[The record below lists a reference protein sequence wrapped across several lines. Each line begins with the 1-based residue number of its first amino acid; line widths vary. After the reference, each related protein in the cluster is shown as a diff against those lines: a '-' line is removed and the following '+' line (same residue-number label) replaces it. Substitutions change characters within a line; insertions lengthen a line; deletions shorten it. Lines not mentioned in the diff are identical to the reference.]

1 MEYLSLPLVL
11 REGYLSRAALD
22 ESIRYSIGLIL
33 STRVGS
39 IPFDPGYGCEIWDKE
54 YSDLYT
60 ANKSDIRAGLRNAID
75 RSQKMLYNVSV
86 SFANVEGSNSHPIG
100 IAIKVSGS
108 YRDNEEEKKFEGT
121 FVIG

>member
-11 REGYLSRAALD
+11 REGYLPRAALN

-39 IPFDPGYGCEIWDKE
+39 IPFDPGFGCEIWDKE
-54 YSDLYT
+54 FSDLYT
-60 ANKSDIRAGLRNAID
+60 ANRGDIRASLRNAIG

-86 SFANVEGSNSHPIG
+86 SFANVEGSNAHPIG
-100 IAIKVSGS
+100 LAIKVTGN
-108 YRDNEEEKKFEGT
+108 YREDDEEKKFEGT